1 MSLISSVSAILS
13 ERVTDLDKIVYFPN
27 AMSSSEDDLAILDVD
42 WKNIIPDPPKN
53 SSTTTAKEMKAVYEA
68 TKSRTQKEIEL
79 IHTVDVEPL
88 VLFEKAL
95 SKYDIVFP
103 KNIFDEY
110 YNILEQYMYALKNH
124 YNRARP
130 EQLSPYFNID
140 IDILYTETHHTPA
153 YPSGHTMYAA
163 LAAHIISDRYPER
176 KKEMFD
182 LAKYCGLAR
191 ILQGVHYPSDNDA
204 AFKATSV
211 LYQAIKR
218 RFEDEERNQNFPT
231 NKQPKTS

>member
-13 ERVTDLDKIVYFPN
+13 ERVIDLDKVVYFPN
-27 AMSSSEDDLAILDVD
+27 AMSSEDDLNILDVD

-53 SSTTTAKEMKAVYEA
+53 SSEKTAKEMKAVHEA
-68 TKSRTQKEIEL
+68 TQSRTQKEIEL
-79 IHTVDVEPL
+79 ILTVDVEPL
-88 VLFEKAL
+88 TLFERMLRKHN
-95 SKYDIVFP
+95 ITFP

-110 YNILEQYMYALKNH
+110 YNILEQYMYALKNY

-140 IDILYTETHHTPA
+140 INILYTDTHNTPA

-163 LAAHIISDRYPER
+163 LAAHIVSDMYPQH
-176 KKEMFD
+176 KKELFD

-204 AFKATSV
+204 SFQATEV
-211 LYQAIKR
+211 LYNAIKR
-218 RFEDEERNQNFPT
+218 RFEDDQRNQKFPVDR
-231 NKQPKTS
+231 QS